1 MSEVRR
7 RGAGEAV
14 LILCGGD
21 RSRCRNIAVRIGI
34 LRDSGVSLGD
44 LSVE

>member
-7 RGAGEAV
+7 RGAGETV
-14 LILCGGD
+14 LIVCSGD
-21 RSRCRNIAVRIGI
+21 RSRCGDIAVRIGI
-34 LRDSGVSLGD
+34 LRDSGVSLRD